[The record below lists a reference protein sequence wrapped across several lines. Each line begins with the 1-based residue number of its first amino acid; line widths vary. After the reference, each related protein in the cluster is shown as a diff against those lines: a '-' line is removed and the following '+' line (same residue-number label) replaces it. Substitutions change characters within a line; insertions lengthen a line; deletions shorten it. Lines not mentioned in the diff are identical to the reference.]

1 MWTQS
6 LTFNGIAALSDHYQ
20 TPSCWVDAYIM
31 KHDSKKAVGHNIT
44 IPAQN

>member
-1 MWTQS
+1 MIIIKQRQ
-6 LTFNGIAALSDHYQ
+6 GLSS
-20 TPSCWVDAYIM
+20 TYIV